1 MQLKRHFR
9 AGRQPREAVMT
20 FLEGNP
26 TGWGWG
32 DQEALVFYFWKHL
45 GVGDG
50 RIKYNQSLT
59 TLVPSEGQTTLG
71 RALRDGLGLWFS
83 NWNF

>member
-32 DQEALVFYFWKHL
+32 GPGEL
-45 GVGDG
+45 GFLLLET
-50 RIKYNQSLT
+50 S
-59 TLVPSEGQTTLG
+59 
-71 RALRDGLGLWFS
+71 RAGGWEDKIESIIDNAGAQ
-83 NWNF
+83 